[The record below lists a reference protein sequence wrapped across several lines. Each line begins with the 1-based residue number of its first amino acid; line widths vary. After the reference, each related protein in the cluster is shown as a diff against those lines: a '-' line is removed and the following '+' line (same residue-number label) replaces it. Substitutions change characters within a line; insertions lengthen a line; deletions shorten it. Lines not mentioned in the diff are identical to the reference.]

1 MTEKFVPK
9 TLRDAAKI
17 YEERNALYGDVY
29 KRFGSVMLALFPEG
43 VYRTPVGDVEAHV
56 NRYGL
61 LVQIVGKLMRY
72 CSNFEKGGHDDSLD
86 DLAVYAIML
95 KELDTEARK
104 R

>member
-1 MTEKFVPK
+1 MEKFVPK

-29 KRFGSVMLALFPEG
+29 KRFGAVMIALFPDG
-43 VYRTPVGDVEAHV
+43 VYEKPEDGHPADQI

-72 CSNFEKGGHDDSLD
+72 CSNYGKGGHSDSLT

-95 KELDTEARK
+95 DELDAEVK
-104 R
+104 SK